1 MRCLLLPPLSR
12 VACFAQEMAAAF
24 ASVSC
29 PHVYRMPLRHSG
41 GISMSHQ
48 RTDDLLESENNQEVD
63 ALFGKVSRLKEVRNV
78 WLPCRVFSL
87 SILSL
92 LGHSL
97 SF

>member
-1 MRCLLLPPLSR
+1 
-12 VACFAQEMAAAF
+12 
-24 ASVSC
+24 
-29 PHVYRMPLRHSG
+29 
-41 GISMSHQ
+41 MSHQ